1 MKKTHDQIRLRSE
14 HGVGRSYDM
23 DQSQGRLALARRNLL
38 AEQSNLRDAQIAYQR
53 VVGIEAENL
62 EEQS

>member
-14 HGVGRSYDM
+14 HGVGRRSDM

-38 AEQSNLRDAQIAYQR
+38 AEQSNLRDALKAASAAPTFKAD
-53 VVGIEAENL
+53 ED
-62 EEQS
+62 